1 MLKMTDLEMTELNV
15 RGVFGGGVRNGH
27 MVRIAGALEIKD
39 GEIKIASEND
49 RSRSEMSEQI
59 VFQ

>member
-1 MLKMTDLEMTELNV
+1 MLKMTDLKMTELNV

-27 MVRIAGALEIKD
+27 MVAGALEIKD

-49 RSRSEMSEQI
+49 RSRSKMSEKI
-59 VFQ
+59 VFR

>member
-1 MLKMTDLEMTELNV
+1 MLKMTDLKMTERNV

-27 MVRIAGALEIKD
+27 MVRIAGVLEIKD

-49 RSRSEMSEQI
+49 RSRSKMSEQT
-59 VFQ
+59 VFR